1 MDPIRIV
8 VRVAVA
14 YLVLNVLVRLTGK
27 RTIQQGSPF
36 DFTLALIIGDMVDD
50 LLWAEVAASQFLVAC
65 GTLVFVQ
72 SALKWIR
79 YRSGSLGR

>member
-14 YLVLNVLVRLTGK
+14 YVVLNVLVRLTGK

-50 LLWAEVAASQFLVAC
+50 LLWLEVGVSQFLVAC
-65 GTLVFVQ
+65 GTLVLVQ